1 MNDFKSHE
9 FNFLYLVN
17 KTILL
22 FKYIDINDKQKI
34 LYEIKLF
41 INKLQEI
48 FLKADFNNP
57 NDKKNKIY
65 EILIQYFQKI
75 INDKLYKLLKNNN
88 IIIKNID
95 YDAIELSKKHFMK
108 STINI
113 GVSNNVSYNISN
125 NDLFND
131 NFIYSNLNHIFNSNT
146 DLDNKNN
153 SVCDSGIIKNI
164 SIEDI
169 ENKIEYSIK
178 NTFSKIENNIKSAL
192 KDYFSHTEYVE
203 YDLDKKFNG
212 KLNEMESKINNFLR
226 DSLKDSI
233 KDLLNN
239 GLIKEY
245 INNSKIYDY
254 VNSLLKTHINEL
266 YIFLESYI
274 NKHSSKIF
282 NENIEQNINLLEKNN
297 NENKINIEIIK
308 GDIKNCIKADN
319 FLKIEHEM
327 KNDMKNEI
335 ETKILMLTDIFNKN
349 IQAII
354 NSIND
359 KLINS
364 EKELFKIINENI
376 DHNSFKKNNFN
387 INFDKETNEI
397 KLFYF
402 NELITSTKINIKG
415 LIGPKGPPGNKG
427 DKGDTPI
434 IRKIGIQDGK
444 FKFIIQDTSNI
455 YEILTDENIPTGP
468 MGPQGLRGEPGK
480 SFVELK
486 WEQDNVMRI
495 DKDNMDSLI
504 FLKSLCVGE
513 KSHCL
518 KNNSMAI
525 GGGICYNT
533 NSFSIGNNSKTLDN
547 ESVAFYGSTIGK
559 KAFAYRAD
567 NIDENMVC
575 FGKKSSSAYD
585 IQKYNIFSKEINF
598 ECDTFRIK
606 TNNYENNKFKE
617 LEEKIIYIEKKLNE
631 ISKKI

>member
-17 KTILL
+17 KSIIL
-22 FKYIDINDKQKI
+22 FKYININDKQKI

-48 FLKADFNNP
+48 FLKADFNNQ
-57 NDKKNKIY
+57 NDKKIKIY

-75 INDKLYKLLKNNN
+75 INEKLYKLLKNNN
-88 IIIKNID
+88 IIPKNVD
-95 YDAIELSKKHFMK
+95 YDAIELSKKHFIK
-108 STINI
+108 STNNNC
-113 GVSNNVSYNISN
+113 VSNNIFN
-125 NDLFND
+125 NTLFND
-131 NFIYSNLNHIFNSNT
+131 NFIYSHLNNIFNSNNDN

-153 SVCDSGIIKNI
+153 SVCDSGSVKNI
-164 SIEDI
+164 SMEDI

-203 YDLDKKFNG
+203 YDLDRKFNG
-212 KLNEMESKINNFLR
+212 KLNEMESKINNFLKE
-226 DSLKDSI
+226 SLKDSI

-274 NKHSSKIF
+274 NKNSSKIF

-308 GDIKNCIKADN
+308 GDIKSCIKADN

-327 KNDMKNEI
+327 KNEMKNEI
-335 ETKILMLTDIFNKN
+335 ESKILMLTDIFNKN

-354 NSIND
+354 NSINE

-376 DHNSFKKNNFN
+376 DHHSFKKNNFN

-415 LIGPKGPPGNKG
+415 LIGPKGPSGSKG

-444 FKFIIQDTSNI
+444 LKFIIQDTSNI
-455 YEILTDENIPTGP
+455 YEILTDENIPIGP

-480 SFVELK
+480 SFIELK

-518 KNNSMAI
+518 KNNSIAI

-567 NIDENMVC
+567 NIDENTVC
-575 FGKKSSSAYD
+575 FGKMAGSNYD

>member
-1 MNDFKSHE
+1 
-9 FNFLYLVN
+9 L
-17 KTILL
+17 
-22 FKYIDINDKQKI
+22 
-34 LYEIKLF
+34 
-41 INKLQEI
+41 
-48 FLKADFNNP
+48 
-57 NDKKNKIY
+57 
-65 EILIQYFQKI
+65 
-75 INDKLYKLLKNNN
+75 
-88 IIIKNID
+88 
-95 YDAIELSKKHFMK
+95 
-108 STINI
+108 
-113 GVSNNVSYNISN
+113 
-125 NDLFND
+125 
-131 NFIYSNLNHIFNSNT
+131 
-146 DLDNKNN
+146 
-153 SVCDSGIIKNI
+153 
-164 SIEDI
+164 
-169 ENKIEYSIK
+169 
-178 NTFSKIENNIKSAL
+178 
-192 KDYFSHTEYVE
+192 
-203 YDLDKKFNG
+203 
-212 KLNEMESKINNFLR
+212 
-226 DSLKDSI
+226 
-233 KDLLNN
+233 
-239 GLIKEY
+239 
-245 INNSKIYDY
+245 
-254 VNSLLKTHINEL
+254 
-266 YIFLESYI
+266 
-274 NKHSSKIF
+274 

-327 KNDMKNEI
+327 KNEI
-335 ETKILMLTDIFNKN
+335 ESKILILTEIFNKN

-354 NSIND
+354 NSINE

-376 DHNSFKKNNFN
+376 DHHSFKKNNFN
-387 INFDKETNEI
+387 ISFDKETNEI

-402 NELITSTKINIKG
+402 NDLITSTKINIKG
-415 LIGPKGPPGNKG
+415 LIGPKGPSGSKG

-434 IRKIGIQDGK
+434 IRKINIQDGK
-444 FKFIIQDTSNI
+444 LKFIIQDTRNI
-455 YEILTDENIPTGP
+455 YEILTDENIPIGA

-480 SFVELK
+480 SFIELK

-518 KNNSMAI
+518 KNNSIAI

-575 FGKKSSSAYD
+575 FGKMAGSNYD
-585 IQKYNIFSKEINF
+585 IHKYNIFSKEINF

-617 LEEKIIYIEKKLNE
+617 LEDKIIYIEKKLNE